1 VSPGLDA
8 KTEMHTLC
16 ENIAKIYVNLPVTNK
31 PASAAIFLVS
41 STLNTEYSIFIKQNK
56 KIIIIKQLKTVNL
69 FFI

>member
-1 VSPGLDA
+1 LDA

-16 ENIAKIYVNLPVTNK
+16 ENIAKIYVNLPVPNK